1 MPPKRK
7 GKGRGRG
14 RGQAVEPFHE
24 VGERHLR
31 TSGLQSEAS
40 SSIMRRDP
48 GIEPLE
54 IRETYSG
61 PSDVQSEAGAIIAAS
76 ATSID
81 TLSKAMKRLGL
92 ELTYSDSSHFVFA
105 KRPGRGSAGTK
116 INLIANYFPIDL
128 PRGEVYH
135 YDVEIVNVRKEKTDD
150 TDRKKDVK
158 KRDKCLNTR
167 HKRNVIEAMI
177 KAVDMFKNFRPAF
190 DGEKNLF
197 TRNKLPID
205 SEKVFNVALTDIQG
219 RSDNYEVKIK
229 PVSKKGST
237 ATHIKNSIS
246 LEPLHQ
252 LLEGKYHAVTEEI
265 IMGVMAIETI
275 LRHGPALHLVPVGR
289 SFFHKPNAEDIPP
302 LSGGREIWFGH
313 HQSMRIANWKPMLN
327 IDMSATTFYKSGPV
341 IDYMLDVLYP
351 ESKDKEYIL
360 RQIKTLTDFQ
370 RRSLAKELKGLRI
383 QVTHL
388 SYPRKYRIS
397 DLTRENANNTFFFRE
412 DGGAKFKT
420 SVSEYFKAEYRRLA
434 YPNLPCLDVGTQN
447 KKIYLPMEVC
457 DIVEGQH
464 CKKKLSEKQTA
475 EMIKYTARP
484 PAERFREIQNS
495 LNETIKDFH
504 PFAKEFGI
512 RINSKPLQFGGRV
525 LDPPNVLYS
534 EQQKIKPS
542 NGSWD
547 MKGKQ
552 FYSGVNIDKWMLLS
566 FSTARWCNEEALENF
581 AKMLYNGGRN
591 VGMKFSRPIKIA
603 CFTSRN
609 GTPRDIIKQAMK
621 MEPNLQL
628 AVIVLPTQGPQN
640 IYTEIKNVAETEL
653 GLMTQCVK
661 DSNTSGRKCNPQLIC
676 NLCQKI
682 NAKMGGVNNSLV
694 PTEKPPILKRPVIII
709 GADCTHPAPGDKV
722 KPSIAAVVGSLD
734 GFPSRYK
741 ASVRVQ
747 EAKTKDGTETET
759 RQEIIIDLKDMVKE
773 LLRAFY
779 KNTGGKK
786 PEKIIFYRDGVSEGE
801 FNKVVNDELKQVR
814 QACEDISIG
823 EEYKPSITFIVV
835 GKRHHT
841 RFAPVDRREG
851 VGKHA
856 NIPPGTTVDTD
867 VVHPV
872 EFDFFMCS
880 HTGIQ
885 GTSRPAHYT
894 VLWDDNNF
902 SADDLQTLTYYLCHT
917 YVRCTRSISIP
928 CPVMYAHLAAYRAKQ
943 YLIAKTEEMSSSS
956 SETSEQKE
964 TIVKESIR
972 QAVKVVQDMQNTMYF
987 V

>member
-1 MPPKRK
+1 MPPKRR

-14 RGQAVEPFHE
+14 VAPPHE
-24 VGERHLR
+24 ITESQPG
-31 TSGLQSEAS
+31 TS
-40 SSIMRRDP
+40 
-48 GIEPLE
+48 
-54 IRETYSG
+54 
-61 PSDVQSEAGAIIAAS
+61 AS
-76 ATSID
+76 AVTESAQGEVHSIVPTSIRTETGID

-92 ELTYSDSSHFVFA
+92 ELTYDDPSHFVYA
-105 KRPGRGSAGTK
+105 KRPGIGTLGRK
-116 INLIANYFPIDL
+116 IPLKANYFPIEL
-128 PRGEVYH
+128 PHGEVFH
-135 YDVEIVNVRKEKTDD
+135 YDVDIYTIRKERTDEG
-150 TDRKKDVK
+150 DRKKDVK
-158 KRDKCLNTR
+158 KKDKCLNTR
-167 HKRNVIEAMI
+167 NKRKVVEAML
-177 KAVDMFKNFRPAF
+177 KAVDIFRNIRPAF
-190 DGEKNLF
+190 DGEKNLY
-197 TRNKLPID
+197 TRNKLPINN
-205 SEKVFNVALTDIQG
+205 EKTFSVSLTDQDG
-219 RSDNYEVKIK
+219 RSDSYEIKIQ
-229 PVSKKGST
+229 PVTKKGTGSLV
-237 ATHIKNSIS
+237 KNSIS

-252 LLEGKYHAVTEEI
+252 LLEGKCFLISEEI
-265 IMGVMAIETI
+265 IMGIMAIETI
-275 LRHGPALHLVPVGR
+275 LRHGPALRLVPVGR
-289 SFFHKPNAEDIPP
+289 SFFQKPRAEEVPP

-313 HQSMRIANWKPMLN
+313 HQSMRISQWKPMLN

-341 IDYMLDVLYP
+341 INYMLEILYP
-351 ESKDKEYIL
+351 KEENKMNKL
-360 RQIKTLTDFQ
+360 RQIKMLNDYERKIF
-370 RRSLAKELKGLRI
+370 AKELKGLRI

-388 SYPRKYRIS
+388 SYPRKYRVS
-397 DLTRENANNTFFFRE
+397 DVTRESAHHTIFFRE
-412 DGGAKFKT
+412 ENGKKIKT
-420 SVSEYFKAEYRRLA
+420 SVAQYFEMEYKKLQ
-434 YPNLPCLDVGTQN
+434 YPNLPCLDVGTQH

-464 CKKKLSEKQTA
+464 CKKKLTEIQTS
-475 EMIKYTARP
+475 EMIKCTARP
-484 PAERFREIQNS
+484 PAERFRDIQHS
-495 LNETIKDFH
+495 LTDCIKDFR
-504 PFAKEFGI
+504 PFEKEFGI
-512 RINSKPLQFGGRV
+512 RINSTPMQFEGRV
-525 LDPPNVLYS
+525 LAPPHVLYN

-552 FYSGVNIDKWMLLS
+552 FYTGVNIDKWMLLS
-566 FSTARWCNEEALENF
+566 FSTARWCNEESLESF
-581 AKMLYNGGRN
+581 AKLLFTGGRN
-591 VGMKFSRPIKIA
+591 VGIKFARPVKIA
-603 CFTSRN
+603 CFNPRTTIARN
-609 GTPRDIIKQAMK
+609 IIKEALDI
-621 MEPNLQL
+621 EPKLQL

-661 DSNTSGRKCNPQLIC
+661 DSNTSGKKCNPQLIC

-682 NAKMGGVNNSLV
+682 NAKMGGVNNSLL
-694 PTEKPPILKRPVIII
+694 PNEKPPVLKNPIIII

-747 EAKTKDGTETET
+747 QAKTKDGKENET

-773 LLRAFY
+773 LLKAFY
-779 KNTGGKK
+779 KHTGGKK

-801 FNKVVNDELKQVR
+801 FTKVLNDELKQVK
-814 QACEDISIG
+814 QACLDLNED
-823 EEYKPSITFIVV
+823 YKPPITFIIV

-841 RFAPVDRREG
+841 RFAPLDRRDG

-867 VVHPV
+867 IVHPI

-894 VLWDDNNF
+894 VLWDDNEF
-902 SADDLQTLTYYLCHT
+902 SADELQTLTYYLCHT

-943 YLIAKTEEMSSSS
+943 YLIAKTEEMSSSG
-956 SETSEQKE
+956 SETSGQTEV
-964 TIVKESIR
+964 IVQESIR